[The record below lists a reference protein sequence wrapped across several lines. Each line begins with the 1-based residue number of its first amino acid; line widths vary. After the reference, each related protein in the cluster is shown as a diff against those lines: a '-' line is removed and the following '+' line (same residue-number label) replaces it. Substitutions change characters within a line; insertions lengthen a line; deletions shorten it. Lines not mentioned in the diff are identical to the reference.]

1 MKKINGIIMQYFEWY
16 MDCKQNL
23 WNDITNQAEKLA
35 DMGITALWLPPAYKG
50 MGGKDEVGYAVY
62 DVYDLGE
69 FDQKGTIK
77 TKYGSKEEYLNCIMA
92 LKQNGIESYAD
103 IVLNHKMGA
112 DMLQTIP
119 ATKVDWGNH
128 NEPISN
134 QETVRVAT
142 KFTFPG
148 RKHKYSDFEWNWT
161 HFDGIDYDENSKQ
174 NAIFKFKDKDW
185 NEAVDEE
192 FGNYDYLMGADIDFK
207 NPEVIDECNKWGK
220 WYVDMTKV
228 DGFRLDAVKHIDA
241 CFYKDWIRTLREQ
254 TKEELF
260 TVGEYWSGDISKLHR
275 YIEETEGQISL
286 FDVPLH
292 YHLEVASKDENY
304 DMSKILEGTLVK
316 ENPARAVT
324 FVDNHDTQP
333 GQALQSFVESWF
345 KPAAYSIILLRN
357 EGYPCI
363 FYGDFYG
370 IPHDN
375 IGAVKDLKTII
386 ELRKYKAYGEQHDY
400 FDHSDYIGWTRE
412 GDEEH
417 TKSGLA
423 VVISNSYDG
432 EKKMYIGMKYIGEK
446 FIDALGNCEEEV
458 TIDEEGY
465 GIFKVKGK
473 SASIWVETKRDS
485 LNLYQF

>member
-16 MDCKQNL
+16 MECNQNL
-23 WNDITNQAEKLA
+23 WNEISENAEILSNL
-35 DMGITALWLPPAYKG
+35 GITALWLPPAYKG
-50 MGGKDEVGYAVY
+50 IGGKDEVGYGVY

-77 TKYGSKEEYLNCIMA
+77 TKYGSKDEYLNCIMT

-128 NEPISN
+128 NVQIAN
-134 QETVRVAT
+134 QENVRVAT
-142 KFTFPG
+142 KFIFSG
-148 RKHKYSDFEWNWT
+148 RKNKYSDFQWNWT
-161 HFDGIDYDENSKQ
+161 HFDGIDYDENSKEH
-174 NAIFKFKDKDW
+174 AIFKFKDKSW
-185 NEAVDEE
+185 SGAVDEE

-207 NPEVIDECNKWGK
+207 NSEVVEECTNWGK
-220 WYVDMTKV
+220 WYLDTTKV

-241 CFYKDWIRTLREQ
+241 EFYKNWIKTLREE
-254 TKEELF
+254 TKDELF
-260 TVGEYWSGDISKLHR
+260 SVGEYWSGDISKLHR
-275 YIEETEGQISL
+275 YIQETEGQISL

-292 YHLEVASKDENY
+292 YHLEAASKDENY
-304 DMSKILEGTLVK
+304 DMSKILDGTLVK
-316 ENPARAVT
+316 ENSLRAVT

-333 GQALQSFVESWF
+333 GQALQSFVERWF

-357 EGYPCI
+357 EGYPCV

-375 IGAVKDLKTII
+375 IEPLEELKII
-386 ELRKYKAYGEQHDY
+386 IRLRKEKAYGNQYDY
-400 FDHSDYIGWTRE
+400 FDNPDYIGWTRE

-417 TKSGLA
+417 IKSGLA
-423 VVISNSYDG
+423 VVISNAGDG
-432 EKKMYIGMKYIGEK
+432 EKRMYVGTKFAGEK
-446 FIDALGNCEEEV
+446 FIDSLGICEDEV
-458 TIDEEGY
+458 IIDDDGY

-473 SASIWVETKRDS
+473 SASIWVRV
-485 LNLYQF
+485 

>member
-23 WNDITNQAEKLA
+23 WNDITKEAEKLA
-35 DMGITALWLPPAYKG
+35 DLGITALWLPPAYKG

-77 TKYGSKEEYLNCIMA
+77 TKYGSKDEYLNCIMS
-92 LKQNGIESYAD
+92 LKQAGIESYAD

-112 DMLQTIP
+112 DYLQTIP
-119 ATKVDWGNH
+119 ATKIDWGDH
-128 NEPISN
+128 NKPVAN
-134 QETVRVAT
+134 QEVVRVAT

-148 RKHKYSDFEWNWT
+148 RNHKYSDFEWNWT
-161 HFDGIDYDENSKQ
+161 DFDGIDYNEKTKEH
-174 NAIFKFKDKDW
+174 AIFKFKDKDW
-185 NEAVDEE
+185 SAAVDEE
-192 FGNYDYLMGADIDFK
+192 YGNYDYLMGADLDFK
-207 NPEVIDECNKWGK
+207 NPEVVEECTKWGK
-220 WYVDMTKV
+220 WYLETTKV

-241 CFYKDWIRTLREQ
+241 NFYKNWIKELR
-254 TKEELF
+254 KESGDELF

-275 YIEETEGQISL
+275 YITETEGEISL

-292 YHLEVASKDENY
+292 YHLESASKDENY

-316 ENPARAVT
+316 ENPSKAVT

-333 GQALQSFVESWF
+333 GQSLQSFIRDWF
-345 KPAAYSIILLRN
+345 KPAAYSIILLRD

-375 IGAVKDLKTII
+375 IPPVKELKTILEI
-386 ELRKYKAYGEQHDY
+386 RKEKAYGVQHDY
-400 FDHSDYIGWTRE
+400 FDHPDYIGWTRE
-412 GDEEH
+412 GDNEH
-417 TKSGLA
+417 LQSGIA
-423 VVISNSYDG
+423 VVISNSFDG
-432 EKKMYIGMKYIGEK
+432 EKRMYIGKDLIGEK
-446 FIDALGNCEEEV
+446 FVDALANCEEIVE
-458 TIDEEGY
+458 IDQEGC
-465 GIFKVKGK
+465 GTFKVKGK
-473 SASIWVETKRDS
+473 SASIWVRI
-485 LNLYQF
+485 

>member
-16 MDCKQNL
+16 MECNQNL
-23 WNDITNQAEKLA
+23 WNEISENAEILSNL
-35 DMGITALWLPPAYKG
+35 GITALWLPPAYKG
-50 MGGKDEVGYAVY
+50 IGGKDEVGYGVY

-77 TKYGSKEEYLNCIMA
+77 TKYGSKDEYLNCIMT

-128 NEPISN
+128 NVQIAN
-134 QETVRVAT
+134 QENVRVAT
-142 KFTFPG
+142 KFIFPG
-148 RKHKYSDFEWNWT
+148 RKNKYSDFQWNWT
-161 HFDGIDYDENSKQ
+161 HFDGIDYDENSKEH
-174 NAIFKFKDKDW
+174 AIFKFKDKSW
-185 NEAVDEE
+185 SGAVDEE

-207 NPEVIDECNKWGK
+207 NSEVVEECTNWGK
-220 WYVDMTKV
+220 WYLDTTKV

-241 CFYKDWIRTLREQ
+241 EFYKNWIKTLREE
-254 TKEELF
+254 TKDELF
-260 TVGEYWSGDISKLHR
+260 SVGEYWSGDISKLHR
-275 YIEETEGQISL
+275 YIQETEAQISL

-292 YHLEVASKDENY
+292 YHLEAASKDENY
-304 DMSKILEGTLVK
+304 DMSKILDGTLVK
-316 ENPARAVT
+316 ENSSRAVT

-333 GQALQSFVESWF
+333 GQALQSFVERWF

-357 EGYPCI
+357 EGYPCV

-375 IGAVKDLKTII
+375 IEPLEELKII
-386 ELRKYKAYGEQHDY
+386 IRLRKEKAYGNQYDY
-400 FDHSDYIGWTRE
+400 FDNPDYIGWTRE

-417 TKSGLA
+417 IKSGLA
-423 VVISNSYDG
+423 VVISNAGDG
-432 EKKMYIGMKYIGEK
+432 EKRMYVGTKFAGEK
-446 FIDALGNCEEEV
+446 FIDSLGICEDEV
-458 TIDEEGY
+458 IIDDDGY

-473 SASIWVETKRDS
+473 SASIWVRV
-485 LNLYQF
+485 

>member
-23 WNDITNQAEKLA
+23 WNDIAKEAEKLA
-35 DMGITALWLPPAYKG
+35 DVGITALWLPPAYKG

-69 FDQKGTIK
+69 YEQKGTVK
-77 TKYGSKEEYLNCIMA
+77 TKYGSKDEYLNCIMT
-92 LKQNGIESYAD
+92 LKQAGIESYAD

-112 DMLQTIP
+112 DFLQTIP
-119 ATKVDWGNH
+119 ATKVDWGDH
-128 NEPISN
+128 NELTSN
-134 QETVRVAT
+134 QEVVRVAT

-148 RKHKYSDFEWNWT
+148 RNHKYSDFEWNWT
-161 HFDGIDYDENSKQ
+161 HFDGIDFNDKTKEH
-174 NAIFKFKDKDW
+174 AIFKFKDKDW
-185 NEAVDEE
+185 SVAVDEE

-207 NPEVIDECNKWGK
+207 NPEVVEECTKWGE
-220 WYVDMTKV
+220 WYLETTKV

-241 CFYKDWIRTLREQ
+241 NFYKNWIKELR
-254 TKEELF
+254 KESGDELF

-275 YIEETEGQISL
+275 YITETEGEISL

-316 ENPARAVT
+316 ENPSKAVT

-333 GQALQSFVESWF
+333 GQSLQSFVQDWF
-345 KPAAYSIILLRN
+345 KPAAYSIILLRD

-370 IPHDN
+370 IPHDK
-375 IGAVKDLKTII
+375 IPPVEELKTILEI
-386 ELRKYKAYGEQHDY
+386 RKEKAYGTQHDY
-400 FDHSDYIGWTRE
+400 FDHPDYIGWTRE
-412 GDEEH
+412 GDSEH
-417 TKSGLA
+417 LQSGIA
-423 VVISNSYDG
+423 VVISNSFDG
-432 EKKMYIGMKYIGEK
+432 EKRMYIGKNLIGEK
-446 FIDALGNCEEEV
+446 FIDALGNCEDIVE
-458 TIDEEGY
+458 IDNEGC
-465 GIFKVKGK
+465 GTFKVKGK
-473 SASIWVETKRDS
+473 STSIWVRI
-485 LNLYQF
+485 